1 MEIGLAKTIGVANC
15 SKVQLQRI
23 LNAAT
28 ISPTIVHIECCPG
41 FHQKKLIKYCKD
53 ENIPVTAYCPLNRP
67 DFREFAEHYNHH
79 SGVLEICQ
87 KYNKTSS
94 QLILRYLVILLRPS
108 AAYCIVAL
116 HFEPFYLFA
125 VSIGNDT
132 DSKVDNT
139 EPNGSIH
146 RYLWL

>member
-1 MEIGLAKTIGVANC
+1 MEYLVEIGLTKTIGVANC
-15 SKVQLQRI
+15 SKIQLQRI

-28 ISPTIVHIECCPG
+28 LSPTIVHIDCCPG

-53 ENIPVTAYCPLNRP
+53 QSIPVTAYCPLNRP
-67 DFREFAEHYNHH
+67 DFREFAEHYIHH

-87 KYNKTSS
+87 KYKKTSS
-94 QLILRYLVILLRPS
+94 QLILRFLVILLRLS
-108 AAYCIVAL
+108 IVAL
-116 HFEPFYLFA
+116 HFEPFYLFV

-139 EPNGSIH
+139 EPNGPVH
-146 RYLWL
+146 